1 MKIILSTL
9 FICFTLTLST
19 AQITSRVM
27 VDGKISAPIGDDVEG
42 VVVYNRSTN
51 QGTITNT
58 DGFFKISVGIND
70 RIEVVAMQYQHFTI
84 MIDKGVI
91 DSKKL
96 NIFLNESVNQLEEV
110 VVTPYDLNGN
120 VAVDVKKIG
129 FSESGIAE
137 VSKQTSS
144 RINDTDYD
152 FTQDQLS
159 SVENKVFLEDR
170 MINGLNFVNL
180 FKVVFK
186 DKEEAKKKN
195 HAPDIDVRM
204 RTMYNDDFFKN
215 YLALEIHQ
223 INDFIFFAEDN
234 GLDNKYFETGK
245 ELDLLQFLVYQSK
258 LYLSQ
263 Q

>member
-1 MKIILSTL
+1 MKIFFSTL
-9 FICFTLTLST
+9 FICLTLTVST

-27 VDGKISAPIGDDVEG
+27 IDGKISAPIGDDVEG
-42 VVVYNRSTN
+42 VVVFNRSTN
-51 QGTITNT
+51 KGTITNEQ
-58 DGFFKISVGIND
+58 GLFKINAGIND
-70 RIEVVAMQYQHFTI
+70 RIEVVAMQYQHFI
-84 MIDKGVI
+84 VLINKGVM
-91 DSKKL
+91 DSKRL

-120 VAVDVKKIG
+120 VTVDVKKIG
-129 FSESGIAE
+129 FSESGIGT
-137 VSKQTSS
+137 VSKETSD
-144 RINDTDYD
+144 RVNDTDYD
-152 FTQDQLS
+152 FRPDDMSPL
-159 SVENKVFLEDR
+159 ENKVFLEDR

-186 DKEEAKKKN
+186 DKEKAKKKS
-195 HAPDIDVRM
+195 HAPDIDVRV

-234 GLDNKYFETGK
+234 GLDNEYFETGK

-258 LYLSQ
+258 LYRQ
-263 Q
+263 QQ